1 VLRSGQDVNH
11 CKRHVFHIA
20 GYDPATPRQVH
31 QRFSRQFEIFKRTWN
46 VEGTVASLDSSSTF
60 PCWNVSAKGA
70 NWASDTTFE
79 LLAWDDLIAQASRRP
94 VTSRLA
100 RTCSTYLDLLCTG
113 TLARDLFANARYF
126 AFAVIPLL
134 QAIGL
139 GVVSYLIAS
148 FTTEY
153 FIESLTV
160 RYLCTSLI
168 TVGLFFILLR
178 FAGSRW
184 RMFQAFDDWILS
196 LDYIHGR
203 HHDLD
208 RKIDQ
213 FAARI
218 ASCVDSDQLDEIIVL
233 GHSLGATFA
242 VDAVARALDTI
253 ASLAKRRVKLC
264 LVTVG
269 ATIPKCALHPAGQRI
284 RDQISKVASE
294 QSLYW
299 VEYQAREDAISF
311 YRFDP
316 ATLKR
321 IKGDSDR
328 VERKPTIRKVH
339 IKNMMSPSAYQRFR
353 FRVLRLHYQFV
364 SANDIR
370 TTYDYFMLI
379 CGPLFVMDWT
389 ASNLGFLRF
398 FRNSQT
404 SNVEF

>member
-1 VLRSGQDVNH
+1 VLRSGQDVKY

-20 GYDPATPRQVH
+20 GYDPATPGQVH

-46 VEGTVASLDSSSTF
+46 VKGTVTSLDSSSTF
-60 PCWNVSAKGA
+60 PCWSLSTRGA

-94 VTSRLA
+94 VISRLA
-100 RTCSTYLDLLCTG
+100 RTCSTYLDLLFTG
-113 TLARDLFANARYF
+113 TLARYLFANARYF

-134 QAIGL
+134 QAIAL
-139 GVVSYLIAS
+139 GVLSYLIAS
-148 FTTEY
+148 YTTEY
-153 FIESLTV
+153 FIESLAV
-160 RYLCTSLI
+160 RYLCTALI
-168 TVGLFFILLR
+168 AAGLFFIFLQW
-178 FAGSRW
+178 AGPRW

-196 LDYIHGR
+196 LDYIKGR
-203 HHDLD
+203 DRDLD

-233 GHSLGATFA
+233 GHSLGATLA
-242 VDAVARALDTI
+242 VDAVARALDTMT
-253 ASLAKRRVKLC
+253 SLAKHRAKLC

-269 ATIPKCALHPAGQRI
+269 ATIPKCALHPDGQRI
-284 RDQISKVASE
+284 RGQISKVAGE

-311 YRFDP
+311 YRCDP
-316 ATLKR
+316 ASLKR
-321 IKGDSDR
+321 ITGHSDR
-328 VERKPTIRKVH
+328 VERKPIIRRVH
-339 IKNMMSPSAYQRFR
+339 IKNMMSPSAYKRFR
-353 FRVLRLHYQFV
+353 LRVLRLHYQFV

-379 CGPLFVMDWT
+379 CGPLFVMDWA
-389 ASNLGFLRF
+389 ASNLGFLQF
-398 FRNSQT
+398 FRDSQT
-404 SNVEF
+404 SSVEF

>member
-1 VLRSGQDVNH
+1 MLRSGQEVKY

-31 QRFSRQFEIFKRTWN
+31 QRFSRQFEIFKSTWN
-46 VEGTVASLDSSSTF
+46 VDGTVGSLDCSATF
-60 PCWNVSAKGA
+60 PCWSVSTKGA

-94 VTSRLA
+94 VIGRLA
-100 RTCSTYLDLLCTG
+100 RTCSTYLDLLLTG
-113 TLARDLFANARYF
+113 TLARYLFANARYF

-134 QAIGL
+134 QAIALGL
-139 GVVSYLIAS
+139 LSYLIAS
-148 FTTEY
+148 YAAEY
-153 FIESLTV
+153 FIPSLAV

-168 TVGLFFILLR
+168 AVGLFFILLQVS
-178 FAGSRW
+178 GSRW

-196 LDYIHGR
+196 LDYIHGS
-203 HHDLD
+203 HHDLEA
-208 RKIDQ
+208 RIDQ

-218 ASCVDSDQLDEIIVL
+218 AASANSDQFDEIIVL

-253 ASLAKRRVKLC
+253 GSLAKHRVKLC
-264 LVTVG
+264 VVTVG
-269 ATIPKCALHPAGQRI
+269 ATIPKCALHPDGQRI
-284 RDQISKVASE
+284 RDQISKVAGE

-311 YRFDP
+311 YRCDP
-316 ATLKR
+316 ASLKR
-321 IKGDSDR
+321 IKGNSDR
-328 VERKPTIRKVH
+328 IERKPIIRRVH
-339 IKNMMSPSAYQRFR
+339 IKNMMSPSAYKRFR

-370 TTYDYFMLI
+370 ATYDYFMLT
-379 CGPLFVMDWT
+379 CGPLFVTDWA

-398 FRNSQT
+398 FRDSQT

>member
-31 QRFSRQFEIFKRTWN
+31 RRFSRQFEIFKRTWN
-46 VEGTVASLDSSSTF
+46 VEGTVSSVDSSSTF
-60 PCWNVSAKGA
+60 PSWSVSAKGA

-100 RTCSTYLDLLCTG
+100 RTCSTYLDLLFTG
-113 TLARDLFANARYF
+113 TLARYLFANARYF

-134 QAIGL
+134 QAIAL

-148 FTTEY
+148 YTTEY

-160 RYLCTSLI
+160 RYLCTALL
-168 TVGLFFILLR
+168 TVGLFFVLLR

-196 LDYIHGR
+196 LDYIHGS
-203 HHDLD
+203 HHDLG

-218 ASCVDSDQLDEIIVL
+218 ASCVDSDQSDEIVVV

-253 ASLAKRRVKLC
+253 ASLAKRRVRLC

-269 ATIPKCALHPAGQRI
+269 ATIPKCALHPDGQRI
-284 RDQISKVASE
+284 RDQIAKVAGE

-311 YRFDP
+311 YRCDP
-316 ATLKR
+316 VSLKR
-321 IKGDSDR
+321 IKGNSDR
-328 VERKPTIRKVH
+328 VEQKPIIRRVH
-339 IKNMMSPSAYQRFR
+339 IKNMMSPSAYKQFR

-379 CGPLFVMDWT
+379 CGPLFVMDWA
-389 ASNLGFLRF
+389 ASNLGFLQF
-398 FRNSQT
+398 FRDSQT
-404 SNVEF
+404 SSVEI